1 MQNLCADKINALRW
15 NMLEAICY
23 STVGNISEQKVRR
36 ELLVQR
42 ERKKERESKLIG
54 GINEG
59 LPCICH
65 FMYTTG
71 QPSNTGSF
79 FICQKVP
86 NGL

>member
-1 MQNLCADKINALRW
+1 
-15 NMLEAICY
+15 MLEAICY
-23 STVGNISEQKVRR
+23 FTVGNISEQKVRR

-42 ERKKERESKLIG
+42 ERERESKLIG
-54 GINEG
+54 GINED

-71 QPSNTGSF
+71 QPASTGSF